1 MLPPLID
8 IRPFCAAIDSDELIL
23 TSNQRLAA
31 KITQAW
37 GEHMVQENRGAWKA
51 PRVFAIEHW
60 LAQCW
65 EQLQDQNHSLI
76 EGLAIVGK
84 QQSAY
89 YWDRA
94 IRQQTPDLIGSYTKT
109 AEKTLAV
116 LQNWQLPLDQVEDS
130 NPSVIQFKAWATD
143 YAQLLKRNGL
153 VTLAESWRLVRQG
166 FAVSALPE
174 EASILLYGFQ
184 SMPPLQAAVLEQA
197 SPRVKSLS
205 MQKIARD
212 SSDQAQRC
220 DAATLAC
227 ADPKQELNIAA
238 SWAASQLAVN
248 PEQRIGLV
256 IPDLNHRLQA
266 SIRQIAEALQGHG
279 IEIPVNVSA
288 GVPLADT
295 PLVQGA
301 FQLLGMLRHKRPLQ
315 EWLDCLY
322 SPYSLFTQLSVQVR
336 ADIELSLRA
345 TRRFEFTLDQFIAAM
360 RASQFG
366 GQANANAE
374 VESGLAPVF
383 EPLIAL
389 QQSQRQQGI
398 GLKSFT
404 GWAAYFAD
412 FLETFGWPGTRAI
425 NSLEYQQRQQWKNTL
440 EQLTELD
447 NLNIEV
453 GLAKASSHLQQLA
466 QDRVFHPQTGDAP
479 LQVLGLLEASGLRF
493 DQLWILGMNS
503 QTFPASV
510 SINPMLPAELQRQ
523 QQMPHALPQRELEIA
538 KDLLQG
544 FQANSRRLIL
554 SYPEF
559 AGEEQLDPSPV
570 IRQLPALSTDDFAPL
585 LRLQPQW
592 LQQQDVT
599 EVLADP
605 GPNYNAD
612 QERIKGGASL
622 LKNQST
628 CPFNAFAIHRLWAE
642 PLEQPS
648 HGLSAADRG
657 SILHEIMY
665 RLWGQWQNSA
675 RLQALSE
682 QQIHQQ
688 LSDTVAATLAH
699 FAPEH
704 RVLQGTQYLRLEQQ
718 RLCKLIGQWLEEEL
732 RRPAFEVIAREQQI
746 NVNFADLSL
755 TMRLD
760 RVDRIADKILIIDY
774 KTGEVTPGNWLGPR
788 PKDPQLPLY
797 LLASDPQANGCAFAQ
812 IKGGKIGFIGH
823 SDSQLIQEKKPI
835 EDWPGQIA
843 QWQQALS
850 GLATEFVSGHATVE
864 VFDQTAFRHQ
874 AYLLPLNR
882 WHEQKNGQTDTDTS
896 AMGGSIS

>member
-8 IRPFCAAIDSDELIL
+8 IRPFCAAIEADELIL

-37 GEHMVQENRGAWKA
+37 GERMARENHGAWQA

-65 EQLQDQNHSLI
+65 EQLQDQNHSLTH
-76 EGLAIVGK
+76 GLAIVGK

-89 YWDRA
+89 YWERA
-94 IRQQTPDLIGSYTKT
+94 ISQQTPDLIGSYTKT

-116 LQNWQLPLDQVEDS
+116 LQNWQLAPELVEGN
-130 NPSVIQFKAWATD
+130 NPSVVQFKAWAAA

-153 VTLAESWRLVRQG
+153 VTVAESWQLVHQG
-166 FAVSALPE
+166 FAASALPE
-174 EASILLYGFQ
+174 ETSILLYGFQ
-184 SMPPLQAAVLEQA
+184 SMPPLQTAVLEKA
-197 SPRVKSLS
+197 STRVNSLS
-205 MQKIARD
+205 MQAPTLD
-212 SSDQAQRC
+212 ATDQTQPC
-220 DAATLAC
+220 DVGTLAC
-227 ADPKQELNIAA
+227 ADSRQELNVAA
-238 SWAASQLAVN
+238 NWAASQLAAN
-248 PEQRIGLV
+248 PHQRIGLV

-266 SIRQIAEALQGHG
+266 SMRQIDEALQGHG

-288 GVPLADT
+288 GVPLTDT
-295 PLVQGA
+295 PLIQGA
-301 FQLLGMLRHKRPLQ
+301 LQLLGMLRHKRPLQ

-322 SPYSLFTQLSVQVR
+322 SPYSLFAQLPIQVR
-336 ADIELSLRA
+336 TDIELSLRA
-345 TRRFEFTLDQFIAAM
+345 TRRFEFTLDQFVAAM
-360 RASQFG
+360 RASQASE
-366 GQANANAE
+366 QSE
-374 VESGLAPVF
+374 PESTLAPVL
-383 EPLIAL
+383 EPLVAL
-389 QQSQRQQGI
+389 QQRQRLQAT

-404 GWAAYFAD
+404 GWAAYFAE
-412 FLETFGWPGTRAI
+412 FLETFGWPGSRAI
-425 NSLEYQQRQQWKNTL
+425 DSLEYQQRQQWKNTL

-447 NLNIEV
+447 NLNFEV
-453 GLAKASSHLQQLA
+453 GLTKASTYLQQLA

-493 DQLWILGMNS
+493 DQLWILGMSS
-503 QTFPASV
+503 QKFPSSV
-510 SINPMLPAELQRQ
+510 AINPMLPAELQRQ

-538 KDLLQG
+538 KDLLRG
-544 FQANSRRLIL
+544 FQANSQRLIL

-559 AGEEQLDPSPV
+559 ADEEQLDPSPV
-570 IRQLPALSTDDFAPL
+570 IRHLPALGSPDFAPL
-585 LRLQPQW
+585 VRLQPQW
-592 LQQQDVT
+592 LQQRDVT
-599 EVLADP
+599 EVFPDP
-605 GPNYNAD
+605 GPSYHTD

-622 LKNQST
+622 LKNQSA

-688 LSDTVAATLAH
+688 LNDTVVATLAR

-704 RVLQGTQYLRLEQQ
+704 RVLQGAQYLRLEQQ

-732 RRPAFEVIAREQQI
+732 RRPAFEVIALEQQI
-746 NVNFADLSL
+746 SVNFADLNL

-760 RVDRIADKILIIDY
+760 RVDRIADKTLIIDY

-835 EDWPGQIA
+835 DDWSAQIA

-850 GLATEFVSGHATVE
+850 GLAAEFVSGHATVE

-882 WHEQKNGQTDTDTS
+882 WHEQNHSQGDRDNS
-896 AMGGSIS
+896 AQQGAGS

>member
-8 IRPFCAAIDSDELIL
+8 ISPFCAAIDADELIL

-37 GEHMVQENRGAWKA
+37 GERMVRENRGAWKA

-76 EGLAIVGK
+76 EGLTIVGK

-94 IRQQTPDLIGSYTKT
+94 IRQQTPDLIGSYIKT

-130 NPSVIQFKAWATD
+130 NPSVIQFKAWAAN
-143 YAQLLKRNGL
+143 YAQLLRRNGL
-153 VTLAESWRLVRQG
+153 VTLAESWQLVRQG
-166 FAVSALPE
+166 FAAGALPE

-184 SMPPLQAAVLEQA
+184 SMPPLQTAVLAQA
-197 SPRVKSLS
+197 SSRIKSLS
-205 MQKIARD
+205 MQELALNG
-212 SSDQAQRC
+212 SDQIQPC
-220 DAATLAC
+220 DVGTLAC
-227 ADPKQELNIAA
+227 ADPKQELNVAA

-295 PLVQGA
+295 PLIQGA
-301 FQLLGMLRHKRPLQ
+301 FQLLGILQHKRSLQ
-315 EWLDCLY
+315 DWLDCLY
-322 SPYSLFTQLSVQVR
+322 SPYSLFAQLSVQDR
-336 ADIELSLRA
+336 TDIELSLRA

-366 GQANANAE
+366 GQANENAE
-374 VESGLAPVF
+374 AESGLAPVF
-383 EPLIAL
+383 EPLVAL
-389 QQSQRQQGI
+389 QQKQRQQSI

-404 GWAAYFAD
+404 DWAAYFAD

-440 EQLTELD
+440 EQLSELD

-453 GLAKASSHLQQLA
+453 GLTKASTHLQQLA
-466 QDRVFHPQTGDAP
+466 RDRVFHPQTGDAP

-493 DQLWILGMNS
+493 DQLWILGMSS

-510 SINPMLPAELQRQ
+510 AINPMLPAELQRQ

-544 FQANSRRLIL
+544 FQTNSRCLII
-554 SYPEF
+554 SYPQF
-559 AGEEQLDPSPV
+559 VGEEQLDPSPV
-570 IRQLPALSTDDFAPL
+570 IRQLPALNADDFDPL

-592 LQQQDVT
+592 LQQRDVT

-605 GPNYNAD
+605 GPNYNPD
-612 QERIKGGASL
+612 QERLKGGASL

-628 CPFNAFAIHRLWAE
+628 CPFNAFA
-642 PLEQPS
+642 
-648 HGLSAADRG
+648 
-657 SILHEIMY
+657 
-665 RLWGQWQNSA
+665 
-675 RLQALSE
+675 
-682 QQIHQQ
+682 
-688 LSDTVAATLAH
+688 
-699 FAPEH
+699 
-704 RVLQGTQYLRLEQQ
+704 
-718 RLCKLIGQWLEEEL
+718 
-732 RRPAFEVIAREQQI
+732 
-746 NVNFADLSL
+746 
-755 TMRLD
+755 
-760 RVDRIADKILIIDY
+760 
-774 KTGEVTPGNWLGPR
+774 
-788 PKDPQLPLY
+788 
-797 LLASDPQANGCAFAQ
+797 
-812 IKGGKIGFIGH
+812 
-823 SDSQLIQEKKPI
+823 
-835 EDWPGQIA
+835 
-843 QWQQALS
+843 
-850 GLATEFVSGHATVE
+850 
-864 VFDQTAFRHQ
+864 
-874 AYLLPLNR
+874 
-882 WHEQKNGQTDTDTS
+882 
-896 AMGGSIS
+896 